1 MTRMR
6 TTTHHL
12 PIPAAEG
19 DFVTTSFEACASFA
33 PAVDGAP
40 ACETC
45 GWLLDEHDHGVA
57 EVHALPGAARVPPVP
72 KRLAS

>member
-1 MTRMR
+1 V
-6 TTTHHL
+6 
-12 PIPAAEG
+12 AESG
-19 DFVTTSFEACASFA
+19 FVTTSFEACATFT

-45 GWLLDEHDHGVA
+45 GWLLDEHDHAVA
-57 EVHALPGAARVPPVP
+57 EVHALPGAVRVQPAP